1 MKNKKQKALSI
12 RRRQLINT
20 MIRGANYIIIPIVLS
35 LLASCSA
42 TKKVPAGDALYL
54 GATIKFDSSGLS
66 AKKRKELRED
76 LGGLTRPRPNAR
88 ILGIPFKLLFYNSK
102 LLRKKGEPP
111 VLLSSIDLEH
121 NEKVLQSTLENRGY
135 FVARVRGDTTVKRK
149 KARAI
154 YTIQPGPQ
162 YSIAT
167 VKFSS
172 DTTILQKTIN
182 ETTDK
187 SFLKPGDPFDLAVI
201 KGERERIDAHLK
213 EKGFYYF
220 EPDFIIVQ
228 ADTTVGN
235 NKVNLFIK
243 VKPETPAQS
252 KFVYT
257 INDVFIYS
265 QFGLRANQ
273 SDTSKTKAEYYKGY
287 YVVDPKKLYKPRL
300 FENTMQFDPGDVY
313 NRTDHSQTISRL
325 VNLNL
330 FKFVKNRFE
339 PVPGIDSAKLNAYY
353 YLTPFPKKALRG
365 EVNANTKS
373 NNLTGSSVTIG
384 WRNRNTLRGG
394 ELFTID
400 ATGGFEV
407 QVSGQMRGFNTFR
420 YGIETNFVVPR
431 FIVPFGLNPGGSF
444 VPKTNF
450 LLGYD
455 LLTKQKLY
463 TMQSFRAG
471 WGYNWK
477 EDIYKEHQFN
487 LISINYVQPLM
498 ISDLYRDSAKSNPT
512 LLKAV
517 EKQFILGTNYNYNY
531 NQMVGKP
538 SMSSGVYFN
547 GNIDLSGNV
556 AGLLTGADV
565 KNNKPKT
572 VFNAQFSQYVRF
584 ETDIRYYAK
593 ISKTSVWANRFIAGL
608 GLPYGNSLQLPYI
621 KQFFV
626 GGTNSIRAFR
636 SRSIGPGSYVDTTIT
651 TFLPDQSGDIKLE
664 LNTELRVKLFSIVH
678 GAIFVDAGNIWLF
691 NDDPNKKGAKFNKNF
706 IEEMAVGGGVGL
718 RFDVSFFVLRL
729 DVAVPFRK
737 PWLADKDRW
746 VIDQINL
753 RSPSWRKENIVYNI
767 GIGYPF

>member
-1 MKNKKQKALSI
+1 
-12 RRRQLINT
+12 
-20 MIRGANYIIIPIVLS
+20 MIRSFSYIAVIIILS

-42 TKKVPAGDALYL
+42 TKKVPGGDALYM

-66 AKKRKELRED
+66 AKKRKELRSD
-76 LGGLTRPRPNAR
+76 LGALTRPKPNRR
-88 ILGIPFKLLFYNSK
+88 ILGIPFKLLFNNTK
-102 LLRKKGEPP
+102 LFRKKGEPP
-111 VLLSSIDLEH
+111 VLLSAVNREQ
-121 NEKVLQSTLENRGY
+121 NEKVLQSSLENRGF
-135 FVARVRGDTTVKRK
+135 FVAKVRSDTVVKRK

-154 YTIQPGPQ
+154 YTVQPGPE
-162 YSIAT
+162 YLINE
-167 VKFSS
+167 VKFSDDS
-172 DTTILQKTIN
+172 TIIQKTIN
-182 ETTDK
+182 ETTDR
-187 SFLKPGDPFDLAVI
+187 SFLKAGDPFDLAVI

-220 EPDFIIVQ
+220 DPDFIIVQ
-228 ADTTVGN
+228 ADTTIGN
-235 NKVNLFIK
+235 NKVNLFVK
-243 VKPETPAQS
+243 VKPETPGQS
-252 KFVYT
+252 KEVYT
-257 INDVFIYS
+257 INDVYIYS

-273 SDTSKTKAEYYKGY
+273 SDTSKTKAEFYKGY
-287 YVVDPKKLYKPRL
+287 YVVDPRKLYKPRL
-300 FENTMQFDPGDVY
+300 FEQAMQFDPGDVY

-373 NNLTGSSVTIG
+373 NNLTGSSITIG

-407 QVSGQMRGFNTFR
+407 QVSGQMRGYNTFR
-420 YGIETNFVVPR
+420 YGIETNFVLPR
-431 FIVPFGLNPGGSF
+431 FLTPFFRLEPKGSF

-477 EDIYKEHQFN
+477 ENIYKEHQFN
-487 LISINYVQPLM
+487 LVSINYVQPLV
-498 ISDLYRDSAKSNPT
+498 ITDLYADSAKGNPT

-538 SMSSGVYFN
+538 TMSSGVYFN

-556 AGLLTGADV
+556 AGLLTGADA
-565 KNNKPKT
+565 KNNNPKT
-572 VFNAQFSQYVRF
+572 LFNAQFSQYVKF

-593 ISKTSVWANRFIAGL
+593 LSETAVWANRFIAGL

-626 GGTNSIRAFR
+626 GGTNSVRAFR

-664 LNTELRVKLFSIVH
+664 LNTELRMKLFSIVH

-706 IEEMAVGGGVGL
+706 LGDLAVGGGVGL
-718 RFDVSFFVLRL
+718 RFDVSFFVLRF

-737 PWLADKDRW
+737 PWLVGKDRW

-753 RSPSWRKENIVYNI
+753 RSPAWRKENIVFNI

>member
-1 MKNKKQKALSI
+1 M
-12 RRRQLINT
+12 
-20 MIRGANYIIIPIVLS
+20 NYIIVLIVLS
-35 LLASCSA
+35 LLISCSA
-42 TKKVPAGDALYL
+42 TKKVPQGDALYL

-66 AKKRKELRED
+66 AKKRKELRSD
-76 LGGLTRPRPNAR
+76 LGSLTRPRPNAR
-88 ILGIPFKLLFYNSK
+88 ILGIPFKLLFNNTK
-102 LLRKKGEPP
+102 LFRKKGEPP
-111 VLLSSIDLEH
+111 VLLSAVDIDH
-121 NEKVLQSTLENRGY
+121 NVKVLQSSLENRGY
-135 FVARVRGDTTVKRK
+135 FIANVRGDTTVRRK
-149 KARAI
+149 KARAV
-154 YTIQPGPQ
+154 YTVRPGPQ
-162 YSIAT
+162 YSISQ
-167 VKFSS
+167 VKFSA

-182 ETTDK
+182 EIADK
-187 SFLKPGDPFDLAVI
+187 TFLKAGDPFDLAVI

-220 EPDFIIVQ
+220 DPDFIIVQ
-228 ADTTVGN
+228 ADTTVGD
-235 NKVNLFIK
+235 NKVNLFVK
-243 VKPETPAQS
+243 VKPETPGQS
-252 KFVYT
+252 REVYR

-265 QFGLRANQ
+265 QFALRANEA
-273 SDTSKTKAEYYKGY
+273 DTSKNKAEYYKGY
-287 YVVDPKKLYKPRL
+287 YVIDPRKLYKPRV
-300 FENTMQFDPGDVY
+300 FEQAMQFDPGDVY
-313 NRTDHSQTISRL
+313 NRTDHGQTISRL
-325 VNLNL
+325 VDLNL

-353 YLTPFPKKALRG
+353 YLTPFPKKSLRG

-373 NNLTGSSVTIG
+373 NNLTGSSITIG

-420 YGIETNFVVPR
+420 YGIEANFTLPR
-431 FIVPFGLNPGGSF
+431 FLTPFFRLEPKGSF

-477 EDIYKEHQFN
+477 ENIYKEHQFN
-487 LISINYVQPLM
+487 LVSINYVQPLVVTDM
-498 ISDLYRDSAKSNPT
+498 YLDSTKKNPT
-512 LLKAV
+512 LLKAI
-517 EKQFILGTNYNYNY
+517 EKQFIIGTNYNYNY
-531 NQMVGKP
+531 NQLVGKP
-538 SMSSGVYFN
+538 NMSGGWYLN
-547 GNIDLSGNV
+547 GNVDLSGNV
-556 AGLLTGADV
+556 AGLITGANAKD
-565 KNNKPKT
+565 NKPKT
-572 VFNAQFSQYVRF
+572 LFKAQFSQYVKF
-584 ETDIRYYAK
+584 ETDIRRYIK
-593 ISKTSVWANRFIAGL
+593 VSKTVVWANRFIAGL

-664 LNTELRVKLFSIVH
+664 LNTELRAKLFSIVH
-678 GAIFVDAGNIWLF
+678 GAIFIDAGNIWLF
-691 NDDPNKKGAKFNKNF
+691 NEDPDKVGAKFNKNF
-706 IEEMAVGGGVGL
+706 LGDLAVGGGVGL
-718 RFDVSFFVLRL
+718 RFDVSFLVVRL

-737 PWLADKDRW
+737 PWLVGKERW

-753 RSPSWRKENIVYNI
+753 RSPAWRKQNIVWNI